1 MGDELTLTPD
11 GCALLV
17 IDVQERLIA
26 AMPEPARASVERNLI
41 TLEDWQI
48 HGNNQA
54 ADNYPKYRHNK
65 WLQQR
70 G

>member
-1 MGDELTLTPD
+1 MSVGDELTLTPD

-26 AMPEPARASVERNLI
+26 LRPAEEPPDPDYDPRTEY
-41 TLEDWQI
+41 
-48 HGNNQA
+48 G
-54 ADNYPKYRHNK
+54 
-65 WLQQR
+65 